1 MSSQNVEKAIK
12 GLNFGDRLDIWW
24 YDASEA
30 TGLPP
35 KSAVE
40 TYIRSTGFFLGT
52 KGRKRRHLVLA
63 KEIIDSG
70 AAYHYNVILFEMID
84 TIIVVQRD
92 ALDPKLKKKL
102 KKFVQ
107 ESIHQLTKKDGWCYA
122 GHLKKRLKNVAGSN
136 PAEKRPKKLT
146 QAERILQLEVR
157 IAVIEEQLKHRQ
169 FLEKI
174 IWVLLATSLGE
185 VVLRVLGVLG

>member
-1 MSSQNVEKAIK
+1 MSRSVEEAIK
-12 GLNFGDRLDIWW
+12 NLSFGDRLDVWW

-30 TGLPP
+30 TGMPP
-35 KSAVE
+35 KTAVE
-40 TYIRSTGFFLGT
+40 TYIHSTGFFLGT
-52 KGRKRRHLVLA
+52 KGRKRKHLVLA

-84 TIIVVQRD
+84 RIVVVEHD
-92 ALDPKLKKKL
+92 VLDPTLKKKL

-122 GHLKKRLKNVAGSN
+122 GHLKKRLKKVAGSN
-136 PAEKRPKKLT
+136 PAEKKPKKVT
-146 QAERILQLEVR
+146 QAERIHRLEVQ
-157 IAVIEEQLKHRQ
+157 IAVLEEQLKHRQ